1 MYRSP
6 FLVDFKAI
14 LLTKG
19 IYRNDSVRE
28 PNLYYTDYEQPS
40 TINHP
45 YQFLDSY
52 IKKWI
57 T

>member
-1 MYRSP
+1 MYGSP

-40 TINHP
+40 TILTNSWTHI
-45 YQFLDSY
+45 L
-52 IKKWI
+52 KNG
-57 T
+57 